1 MTSSVLL
8 SELLG
13 LPVRIGSLR
22 AGEVTGVFV
31 DQRAHRAI
39 GLEVVGPRG
48 TYHFLPWVAATFGG
62 AAVFLDSSLLL
73 VDDGSSYERLGAK
86 SMRDPIDLSALRA
99 IPDGTVGRRAV
110 AAGTVSE
117 LPLVGTPSR

>member
-1 MTSSVLL
+1 MTSSVPL

-22 AGEVTGVFV
+22 VGEVTGVFV
-31 DQRAHRAI
+31 DQSAPRAI
-39 GLEVVGPRG
+39 GLEVVGARG
-48 TYHFLPWVAATFGG
+48 TYHFLPWVAATFAA
-62 AAVFLDSSLLL
+62 AAVFLDSALLL
-73 VDDGSSYERLGAK
+73 VDDGPSYERLGAK
-86 SMRDPIDLSALRA
+86 SMRDPIDLSGLRA
-99 IPDGTVGRRAV
+99 IPDGTVVRREV